1 MAKNTGKGYRKG
13 AVDQRSQTY
22 NCDFWHKLARSSTIN
37 WLRNNENTS
46 FQGMLAIEFSIITWH

>member
-22 NCDFWHKLARSSTIN
+22 NPVTD
-37 WLRNNENTS
+37 
-46 FQGMLAIEFSIITWH
+46 TWTKRDTVTGRFLDGKQDGNPFKGVRKED